1 MSLAFLPPQVGNP
14 NNSVQFRSQC
24 PPGAYPTNCSPFQ
37 ERVPYTNFSWSA
49 FANAN
54 ILQSVY
60 HAMTVKLDKRF
71 SAGLSAL
78 VSFTWGRAID
88 QFSEIQAYSGSVSS
102 LAQYA
107 QRMDLE
113 RGPAGF
119 DQTRRFVT
127 SWNYEL
133 PFGRGKALLNR
144 GGLTNRLLGGWQA
157 NGIVTLSDGTPFT
170 VGCFCG
176 DRGQTGNSGT
186 MRPNLNAN
194 PLRSGFHQTLTQWFD
209 TSSFS
214 LPSLGTLGTAGRNV
228 LRSTGQRAAD
238 FSVFKNNRINEHL
251 NLQFRAE
258 FFNLLSS
265 KFYFPLF
272 PNNNFSSSDF
282 GSFISKSLNPAG
294 QPVQDTGVLF
304 NPRTVQFGLR
314 LIF

>member
-1 MSLAFLPPQVGNP
+1 
-14 NNSVQFRSQC
+14 
-24 PPGAYPTNCSPFQ
+24 
-37 ERVPYTNFSWSA
+37 
-49 FANAN
+49 
-54 ILQSVY
+54 
-60 HAMTVKLDKRF
+60 MTVKLDKRF

-176 DRGQTGNSGT
+176 DRGQTGNSAT

-214 LPSLGTLGTAGRNV
+214 LPPLGTLGTAGRNI

-238 FSVFKNNRINEHL
+238 FSMFKNNRINEHL

-272 PNNNFSSSDF
+272 PSNNFSSSDF